1 MLVYVAAEVV
11 GDADVRP
18 PRTVV
23 HLKREKMETV
33 SVQRFG
39 SVIRARRRQLDL
51 TQEELAFESG
61 YHPKYI
67 GLLEREKYS
76 PSLTTI
82 LELADALHISG
93 ADFIGRVEKM
103 MPRNRYRRRDTRTLR

>member
-1 MLVYVAAEVV
+1 M
-11 GDADVRP
+11 
-18 PRTVV
+18 
-23 HLKREKMETV
+23 
-33 SVQRFG
+33 
-39 SVIRARRRQLDL
+39 RQERNL

-93 ADFIGRVEKM
+93 ADFIGRVEKL